1 MNKRLLFNYVVGLL
15 ALLSLT
21 SCPSDDG
28 NDEGV
33 KNVELQVSPS
43 SVTLDDQ
50 NSGSITISSNTS
62 WSIFSS
68 ESWLTTS
75 TAEGFGN
82 FTVSIS
88 ATGNNTGSTARTGT
102 LTIRDKGGQ
111 ISVTVT
117 VTQNPPPKNYH
128 LTIDKTAMNFEAVGG
143 EDKITVSSDDEWTV
157 SSSQVWCKAV
167 PVTEM
172 VKPTEINVSVEKNN
186 STESRTATI
195 TVTGTNS
202 GIQQTV
208 MVSQKGEDYY
218 LTLNKNAMDFDETGG
233 SSDFTISTNDEWIIS
248 GTTTWCRVSA
258 TSGQSGTNTVTI
270 TVDSFTD
277 SNNRSTTITVTG
289 KKSNIKQTVTVS
301 QNGVSD
307 PSDIGL
313 NGFGDDIELG
323 AYTLSASPTSLS
335 FSAAGE
341 SKTISTQGNDI
352 WTASSNKSWCTLS
365 KASGTAGESIVV
377 TVSKNTSSSSRSATI
392 TITGAHTSP
401 VTVSV
406 TQAKPEEEDS
416 DIGRNDF
423 DSDVNLNKK

>member
-1 MNKRLLFNYVVGLL
+1 M
-15 ALLSLT
+15 LSLT
-21 SCPSDDG
+21 SCPSDDEKDDG
-28 NDEGV
+28 GRVVD
-33 KNVELQVSPS
+33 LQVSPTE
-43 SVTLDDQ
+43 VTLDDQ
-50 NSGSITISSNTS
+50 NSASITITSNAAWT
-62 WSIFSS
+62 IFAT
-68 ESWLTTS
+68 ESWLTVS
-75 TAEGFGN
+75 MAEGMGSQTV
-82 FTVSIS
+82 TVS
-88 ATGNNTGSTARTGT
+88 AKGNNTGSTARTGT

-111 ISVTVT
+111 RTVMVT
-117 VTQNPPPKNYH
+117 VTQNPPPKNYY
-128 LTIDKTAMNFEAVGG
+128 LTLNKTEMSFEAVGG

-167 PVTEM
+167 PVTGM

-233 SSDFTISTNDEWIIS
+233 SSDFTISTNDEWILS
-248 GTTTWCRVSA
+248 GATTWCRVSA

-289 KKSNIKQTVTVS
+289 KKSNIKQTITVS